1 MPGAASRAR
10 RPCRSAKFPPVTQPV
25 ELIIA
30 RNLMS
35 AIELAAFLV
44 DPDGSIVF
52 FNEAAGKL
60 IGRRFEDLGPLKREE
75 WSSQIGPFDEFGK
88 ILPTQGLPLTA
99 ALREGLPANGHFR
112 VRAKDGEMLEVEVSA
127 LPLVTA
133 YGFEGAIVVFWRSSD
148 GEPPAGGDG

>member
-1 MPGAASRAR
+1 MQS
-10 RPCRSAKFPPVTQPV
+10 QPV

-35 AIELAAFLV
+35 AVELAAFIV
-44 DPDGSIVF
+44 DPEGTIVF

-60 IGRRFEDLGPLKREE
+60 IGRRFEDLGPLRREE

-99 ALREGLPANGHFR
+99 ALRDGLPANGRFR
-112 VRAKDGEMLEVEVSA
+112 VRAQDGEMLDVEVSA
-127 LPLVTA
+127 LPLVTV
-133 YGFEGAIVVFWRSSD
+133 YGFEGAIVVFWRSDD
-148 GEPPAGGDG
+148 GRGPTGGDE